1 MLSTSSQRLASALKR
16 SDANYLLIIIV
27 REQGLGAIGT
37 IAQDEN
43 AGIIIIV

>member
-16 SDANYLLIIIV
+16 SDANYLLIA
-27 REQGLGAIGT
+27 REQEGLGAIGT

>member
-16 SDANYLLIIIV
+16 SDANYLLIA
-27 REQGLGAIGT
+27 RKQGLGAIGT